1 MNIYTVAQHWKGLSL
16 NVDLES
22 QIDKRK
28 MSLLLIFTSKQ
39 NASSQFKSGFFFFFW
54 KTCINNMH
62 HILSTYKR
70 GIH

>member
-28 MSLLLIFTSKQ
+28 MSQLLIFTSKQ
-39 NASSQFKSGFFFFFW
+39 NASSQFKSVFFFFG
-54 KTCINNMH
+54 
-62 HILSTYKR
+62 R
-70 GIH
+70 PV